1 MRKVA
6 VGAIFLT
13 LGAIGLMGLTGLL
26 GAGAMMGAVMNW
38 MTGGVLLGIIVLLE
52 LVAVFLIFD

>member
-1 MRKVA
+1 MRKAA
-6 VGAIFLT
+6 VSTIFLA
-13 LGAIGLMGLTGLL
+13 LGAIGLMGLTGIL
-26 GAGAMMGAVMNW
+26 GAGAMMSAVMSW